1 MDVLEN
7 EIKVIFGDDG
17 NGFRA
22 DIYINDQRI
31 TWTEVYD
38 NQNDVVETVGRYLQE
53 YKTFIVKSYF
63 KK

>member
-38 NQNDVVETVGRYLQE
+38 NPIDVVETVGRYLQE

>member
-1 MDVLEN
+1 MDVIEN
-7 EIKVIFGDDG
+7 EIKVIFGQDD

-22 DIYINDQRI
+22 DIYINDQRV

-38 NQNDVVETVGRYLQE
+38 NQMQVVETVGRYLQDH
-53 YKTFIVKSYF
+53 KTFITKSYF

>member
-7 EIKVIFGDDG
+7 EIKVIFGQDD

>member
-7 EIKVIFGDDG
+7 EIKVIFGDDV

-22 DIYINDQRI
+22 DIYINDQRV

-38 NQNDVVETVGRYLQE
+38 NQIDVVETVARYLQDH
-53 YKTFIVKSYF
+53 KTFITKSYF